1 MPTTQENIYRA
12 IKLYN
17 SCFGKFSKFTNMLP
31 WTEPIPDRISHSIE
45 LLKQS
50 VLDFKIQK
58 DLQNQIKYSLL
69 IDEYYDELY
78 KFTLDRT
85 DKTSQSI
92 NLKELI
98 LLCDKDN
105 KQNFIN
111 NKELKYDIF
120 KLIEK
125 YIMTSEETSDDNRI
139 ESCYKFMLEYYI
151 NPNDTQI
158 DLLCDIHEKL
168 RNIKGEYNEKYIDL
182 IVYHKNEFMRG
193 GEIYEELASNRV
205 NKPTKFS
212 IDLLLLKAFLCYLCI
227 DEVLAERKLNDFDI
241 NYPIISNTMNY
252 KFCINIMETYRD
264 KDVDKYTDIVREF
277 NSIKPLDDYM
287 VMLLNKIKKQIIQE
301 EVELC

>member
-1 MPTTQENIYRA
+1 
-12 IKLYN
+12 
-17 SCFGKFSKFTNMLP
+17 MLP
-31 WTEPIPDRISHSIE
+31 WTDPIPDRISHSIE

-50 VLDFKIQK
+50 VLDLKIQK
-58 DLQNQIKYSLL
+58 DLQNQIKYSFL

-78 KFTLDRT
+78 KYTNDRT
-85 DKTSQSI
+85 DKSYQST
-92 NLKELI
+92 NLKDLI
-98 LLCDKDN
+98 ILCEKDN

-125 YIMTSEETSDDNRI
+125 YIKTSEETGDDNRM
-139 ESCYKFMLEYYI
+139 ETCYKFMLEYYI

-158 DLLCDIHEKL
+158 ELLCEIHEKL
-168 RNIKGEYNEKYIDL
+168 RNLKGEYSEKYIEL
-182 IVYHKNEFMRG
+182 LVSHKNEFLRG
-193 GEIYEELASNRV
+193 AEFYEELAFNRV

-212 IDLLLLKAFLCYLCI
+212 IDLLLLKSFICYLCI

-252 KFCINIMETYRD
+252 NFCVNIMESYKD
-264 KDVDKYTDIVREF
+264 KDVDKYTYIVREY

-287 VMLLNKIKKQIIQE
+287 IMLLNKIKKQIIQE
-301 EVELC
+301 EVDLC

>member
-1 MPTTQENIYRA
+1 MPTTQENIFRA

-45 LLKQS
+45 LLKQC

-58 DLQNQIKYSLL
+58 DLQNQIKYSFL
-69 IDEYYDELY
+69 IDKYYDDLY
-78 KFTLDRT
+78 RYTLDRT
-85 DKTSQSI
+85 DKSYQST
-92 NLKELI
+92 NLKDLI
-98 LLCDKDN
+98 ILCEKDN

-125 YIMTSEETSDDNRI
+125 YIKTSEETGDDNRM
-139 ESCYKFMLEYYI
+139 ELCYKFMLEYYT

-158 DLLCDIHEKL
+158 DLVCDIHEKL
-168 RNIKGEYNEKYIDL
+168 RNLKGEYNEKYIEL
-182 IVYHKNEFMRG
+182 IVSHKEEFMLG
-193 GEIYEELASNRV
+193 AELYEELA
-205 NKPTKFS
+205 TKRLDTPRKFL

-227 DEVLAERKLNDFDI
+227 DEILAERKLNEFDM
-241 NYPIISNTMNY
+241 NFPIISNTMNY
-252 KFCINIMETYRD
+252 NFCVNIMETYKD
-264 KDVDKYTDIVREF
+264 KDVDKYTDIVRNY

-287 VMLLNKIKKQIIQE
+287 VMILNKIKKNILLDQ
-301 EVELC
+301 CCS

>member
-1 MPTTQENIYRA
+1 MQTTQENIYRA
-12 IKLYN
+12 IKIYN
-17 SCFGKFSKFTNMLP
+17 SCFGKFTKFTNMLP
-31 WTEPIPDRISHSIE
+31 WTDPIPDRISHSIE

-50 VLDFKIQK
+50 VLDLKIQK
-58 DLQNQIKYSLL
+58 DLQNQIKYSFL

-78 KFTLDRT
+78 KYTNDRT
-85 DKTSQSI
+85 DKSYQST
-92 NLKELI
+92 NLKDLI
-98 LLCDKDN
+98 ILCEKDN

-125 YIMTSEETSDDNRI
+125 YIKTSEETGDDNRM
-139 ESCYKFMLEYYI
+139 ETCYKFMLEYYI

-158 DLLCDIHEKL
+158 ELLCEIHEKL
-168 RNIKGEYNEKYIDL
+168 RNLKGEYSEKYIEL
-182 IVYHKNEFMRG
+182 LVSHKNEFLRG
-193 GEIYEELASNRV
+193 AEFYEELAFNRV

-212 IDLLLLKAFLCYLCI
+212 IDLLLLKSFICYLCI

-252 KFCINIMETYRD
+252 NFCVNIMESYKD
-264 KDVDKYTDIVREF
+264 KDVDKYTYIVREY

-287 VMLLNKIKKQIIQE
+287 IMLLNKIKKQIIQE
-301 EVELC
+301 EVDLC